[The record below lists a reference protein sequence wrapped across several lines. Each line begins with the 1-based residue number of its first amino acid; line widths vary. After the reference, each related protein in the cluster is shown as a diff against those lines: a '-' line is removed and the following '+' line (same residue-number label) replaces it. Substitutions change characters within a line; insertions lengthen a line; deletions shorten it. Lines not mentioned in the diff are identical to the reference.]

1 MLWMWFCEF
10 MDATL
15 IIAFALVAGGA
26 IMVFSIAFMVII
38 FISDFLFYRASTHN
52 FMMRILDYA
61 SVVLCVG
68 LSLFMFSLSLIAL
81 HFLIE
86 GIGNG
91 EYRLDTSRHGRSIL
105 IINWDRNPVW
115 FMAQSC
121 LFVATFIYLQY
132 SSIKTLF
139 QMREQLNPSTQT

>member
-1 MLWMWFCEF
+1 

-15 IIAFALVAGGA
+15 IIAYALVAGGA
-26 IMVFSIAFMVII
+26 IMVFSIAVMVII
-38 FISDFLFYRASTHN
+38 FIFDSVLYRASTHT

-91 EYRLDTSRHGRSIL
+91 EYRLDTSRYGRSIL

-121 LFVATFIYLQY
+121 LFVASFIYLQY
-132 SSIKTLF
+132 SSITTL
-139 QMREQLNPSTQT
+139 LNIKKKLKPSPRT

>member
-1 MLWMWFCEF
+1 MWFCEH

-15 IIAFALVAGGA
+15 IIAYALVAGGA
-26 IMVFSIAFMVII
+26 IMVVSIAVIVII
-38 FISDFLFYRASTHN
+38 FIFDTVLYRASIHS

-61 SVVLCVG
+61 CGVLCFG
-68 LSLFMFSLSLIAL
+68 LSIFMFSLSLIAL

-91 EYRLDTSRHGRSIL
+91 EYRLDTSRYGRSIL
-105 IINWDRNPVW
+105 VINWDRNPVW
-115 FMAQSC
+115 FVAQSC
-121 LFVATFIYLQY
+121 LFVATFIFLQY

-139 QMREQLNPSTQT
+139 QMREKLNPSPRT